1 MKIFVSHARDPFFH
15 LAVEEWLLREY
26 AGELPV
32 WFLYRNDPCVVLGRF
47 QNPWLE
53 ADLPWLNDQG
63 VPLVRRPSGGG
74 TVWHDAG
81 NINFC
86 RVAQAPLKR
95 GQALE
100 EIAAHLKQH
109 FNVSVE
115 INARFDLVTHQRDGT
130 TRKVSGSAYKQT
142 KDRALHHATLL
153 LSADLSKLE
162 RSLHTRAK
170 ITSSKS
176 IASVRSQVQNLTEL
190 NPTLSWESFLTSFD
204 AVEALTPDEALFPT
218 AHWKSWLWRFGETPH
233 FTWDFE
239 LEGHRVSLES
249 HKGRVV
255 KLLLNNREVPEVEG
269 LELTAAH
276 MPLGPSLSSW
286 QKHLGT

>member
-26 AGELPV
+26 ADELPV
-32 WFLYRNDPCVVLGRF
+32 WFFYRNDPCVVLGRF

-53 ADLPWLNDQG
+53 ADLPWLHSQG

-95 GQALE
+95 AEALE
-100 EIAAHLKQH
+100 EIAAHLQQH

-115 INARFDLVTHQRDGT
+115 INARFDLVTRQHDGT

-162 RSLHTRAK
+162 RSLHTRAR
-170 ITSSKS
+170 IATTKS

-190 NPTLSWESFLTSFD
+190 NPALNWESFLASFP
-204 AVEALTPDEALFPT
+204 AVEELVPDESRFPT
-218 AHWKSWLWRFGETPH
+218 AHWKSWAWRFGETPH

-239 LEGHRVSLES
+239 LEGQRVSLES

-255 KLLLNNREVPEVEG
+255 KLLLDEREVPEVAG
-269 LELTAAH
+269 LELLPGH
-276 MPLGPSLSSW
+276 MPVGPSLSAW
-286 QKHLGT
+286 QELLGT